1 MAVLPSLSS
10 APTSIISQA
19 PTTTTAAQSLGVLDP
34 PAGSVPFSA
43 KQNQSG
49 LTTQLIIC
57 FSVGL
62 LCFLTFCFLRTRWP
76 VIFAPRKNMRHRKPP
91 RLPNTFFGWI
101 IPLIG
106 ISKTQML
113 DRVGLDAVIM
123 LDFIAMGIKIFGL
136 CSFFGVAVLIPI
148 STTTGNFTT
157 PLLNPVDHLSITV
170 ISESSPY
177 LIAYLIFTYF
187 FTFVTWFFL
196 QQNYNSY
203 IYMRAR
209 YLLQLSTSLV
219 CKSVI
224 VTGLPDEL
232 RTDQALADYFENLG
246 IGMVVSCHVVRHVKK
261 LGHILRKRARALDKL
276 EESYVKYWGN
286 PCRITN
292 YTPGQIVQDAQTIR
306 DQPKLEGQH
315 TPDQDQIYMNSAGEV
330 SPDDSIQHRLHK
342 MEDRQDN
349 TNSYRTKTTNT
360 TNNQIHLQIHPRP
373 QIRMGLLG
381 FFGEKVDA
389 IDYYTKEFD
398 YWDKM
403 AIEARESPQFDMTSV
418 GFVTF
423 ENMASALIASQ
434 IAINPVPFRCRT
446 ANAYEP
452 RNVLW
457 KNIHISGKQR
467 VIRDIIVW
475 SVTIVLV
482 VFWMVPITF
491 ISSFTSIDAIIK
503 VAPGLGDF
511 IDGSD
516 FLQNIVQGLIP
527 TALVNIFMQVLPL
540 ILDYLG
546 VLQGLRARSAVSEST
561 LSKYFF
567 FLIFN
572 VLLVFTL
579 VSTAINT
586 VFILV
591 KQPIEVA
598 RILAT
603 SLPKVSP
610 FFINYTIL
618 HGLLLMPL
626 KLLLVG
632 SLIVR
637 GFSIW
642 FYAKTPREH
651 ANARSP
657 EAFNYGSGYPQPLLI
672 FIIVLEYSTI
682 SPIILVFGTL
692 YFAIT
697 YVVYKYQFLYVY
709 FRPYEAAGQLW
720 TMVFPRVIAGMIL
733 FQLTMLG
740 LFILKDSFVLG
751 ALCIPLVILTLI
763 FKFTIDAAYT
773 RNSFHL
779 PMQLLREQEKIGST
793 TKLPTNDINLNNTE
807 VSSTS
812 VNLSPADEKPRVARY
827 RWSSALRTIQNT
839 SRNRFNRPAKH
850 QSKSTQPRRH
860 RMILDEDNYKATPD
874 NKTDYQQPPMMLNP
888 GVLDTGLK
896 QYGNP
901 FLVGELPQLW
911 LPVKSHSIGVQPQPQ
926 FTYSLPLPIFGENT
940 MDDASGDNSDQSTP
954 GKQSSTAPMDIAQ
967 VVEQIEQEH
976 QWDKN
981 LEQVCVHDEANIP
994 EPIFPPQQSS
1004 PPPMPLS
1011 YFRRM
1016 FGFFKSQKNDGQ
1028 QSNNAHHHYDNDDSS
1043 SSSSEDDDDSDDDH
1057 DNNPISAFHRIYY
1070 HHPERPQ
1077 LSSANRRHSSFF
1089 DRLNATPPTSL
1100 HHLVNR
1106 TPLPPGNDT

>member
-1 MAVLPSLSS
+1 MTTLNGSSTIAALPSLSS
-10 APTSIISQA
+10 TPTSIISQA
-19 PTTTTAAQSLGVLDP
+19 STTTMAAQSPGVPDP
-34 PAGSVPFSA
+34 PAGSTAYSA

-101 IPLIG
+101 IPLIR

-123 LDFIAMGIKIFGL
+123 LDFIVMGIKIFGL

-148 STTTGNFTT
+148 SSTTGNFTT
-157 PLLNPVDHLSITV
+157 PRLNPVDHLSITV

-196 QQNYNSY
+196 QQNYDSY

-209 YLLQLSTSLV
+209 YLLQLSSSLV

-246 IGMVVSCHVVRHVKK
+246 IGMVASCHVVRHVKK
-261 LGHILRKRARALDKL
+261 LGHILRQRARALDKL

-286 PCRITN
+286 PCRNTN
-292 YTPGQIVQDAQTIR
+292 YAPSGQIVQYAQTNR
-306 DQPKLEGQH
+306 HQPKLEEQH
-315 TPDQDQIYMNSAGEV
+315 TPIQDQINMNSAGAI
-330 SPDDSIQHRLHK
+330 SAD
-342 MEDRQDN
+342 EDIRNN
-349 TNSYRTKTTNT
+349 TNSQSTKATDTTG
-360 TNNQIHLQIHPRP
+360 NQIHLRP
-373 QIRMGLLG
+373 QIRTGFLG

-389 IDYYTKEFD
+389 IDYYTKEFNS
-398 YWDKM
+398 WDKM

-482 VFWMVPITF
+482 VFWTVPISF
-491 ISSFTSIDAIIK
+491 ISSLTSIDAIIE

-511 IDGSD
+511 IEGSD
-516 FLQNIVQGLIP
+516 FLQNIAQGLIP

-579 VSTAINT
+579 ISTAINT
-586 VFILV
+586 VVILV
-591 KQPIEVA
+591 KQPTEVA

-626 KLLLVG
+626 KLLLLG

-720 TMVFPRVIAGMIL
+720 TMVFPRVIAGMLL

-740 LFILKDSFVLG
+740 LFILKNSFVLG
-751 ALCIPLVILTLI
+751 ALCIPLVIFTVI
-763 FKFTIDAAYT
+763 FKFTIDAAYA

-779 PMQLLREQEKIGST
+779 PMQLLREQEKTGST
-793 TKLPTNDINLNNTE
+793 TKLAANDINLN
-807 VSSTS
+807 SSQVNS
-812 VNLSPADEKPRVARY
+812 SSINLSPADEKPRVARY

-839 SRNRFNRPAKH
+839 SRNRFTQPAKH
-850 QSKSTQPRRH
+850 QSKATQPRRH

-896 QYGNP
+896 HYGNP

-911 LPVKSHSIGVQPQPQ
+911 LPVKLHSTSGQTQPQ
-926 FTYSLPLPIFGENT
+926 FTSSLPLPISEEKP
-940 MDDASGDNSDQSTP
+940 MDDASGDNSDQGTP
-954 GKQSSTAPMDIAQ
+954 GKQSSTTAMDIAQ
-967 VVEQIEQEH
+967 VVELIEQEH
-976 QWDKN
+976 QWDGSLN
-981 LEQVCVHDEANIP
+981 QICIHDEANPP
-994 EPIFPPQQSS
+994 EPVLPPQHLSASSS
-1004 PPPMPLS
+1004 PTPLS
-1011 YFRRM
+1011 YFGRM
-1016 FGFFKSQKNDGQ
+1016 LGFFKSQKNDSQ
-1028 QSNNAHHHYDNDDSS
+1028 PNNNVHYHYDNDNSSSS

-1070 HHPERPQ
+1070 HHPERPH
-1077 LSSANRRHSSFF
+1077 LSSANRHHSSFI
-1089 DRLNATPPTSL
+1089 DRLHTTPPSSL
-1100 HHLVNR
+1100 HQ
-1106 TPLPPGNDT
+1106 